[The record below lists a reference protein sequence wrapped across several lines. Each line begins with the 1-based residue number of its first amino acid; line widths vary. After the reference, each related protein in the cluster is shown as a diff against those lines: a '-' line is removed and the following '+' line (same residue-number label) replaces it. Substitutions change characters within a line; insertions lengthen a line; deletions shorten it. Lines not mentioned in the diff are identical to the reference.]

1 MINRDERGALYF
13 YHDGH
18 TKIGYNTLCVL
29 YPTDDYGIIIIVN
42 DTVDQHKVG
51 EIENAIRHQFLMR
64 NQ

>member
-1 MINRDERGALYF
+1 
-13 YHDGH
+13 
-18 TKIGYNTLCVL
+18 VL